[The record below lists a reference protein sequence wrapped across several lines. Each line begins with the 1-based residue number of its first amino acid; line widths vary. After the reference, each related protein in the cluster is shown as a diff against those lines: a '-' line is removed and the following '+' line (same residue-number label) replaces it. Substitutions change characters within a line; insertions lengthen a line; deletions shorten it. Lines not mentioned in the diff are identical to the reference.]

1 MTGPPALTKIF
12 AAVTC
17 REAATMLYDMAE
29 ELQNVNK
36 YERDAMIYSLTG
48 FCGLMAK

>member
-48 FCGLMAK
+48 FWGLMAK